1 MNEDFG
7 MLVDFLRGELDS
19 GSAAKVR
26 QRLEDDGDYFAL
38 FQRLKRTYDVLRSLP
53 SVRPAEA
60 SGRANALPVELPE
73 IEAREEFI
81 AAVRREFEAR
91 DWMSLLPW
99 IDGREEFL
107 RGLRTEFAVRA
118 ILRSIPQLDPAHS
131 FIEALRHEFA
141 ARAVLC
147 SIPHI
152 KARPEWVRAVR
163 HEFSVRAL
171 VASIPALEPRPEF
184 VAATRALF
192 APAAIPQLEVREGFK
207 RRLQVA
213 LFEAAREV
221 APVATAAA
229 KTALPEV
236 AATDSFRRRLFKKV
250 LFSSRRKV
258 REEPK
263 RTEVEGYQW
272 GRELERGFKNS
283 RRSLA
288 FTMGLHA
295 LAIGVMLFVFASN
308 PMGDIA
314 PSLVV
319 GRNGVQVTPELPRH
333 GDEELPLPSYRPE
346 KEGVGAGGQ
355 DWSSA
360 HEPPPVGIGED
371 SPSPEPDI
379 DHSTLEEPRPQ
390 RNSSET
396 SATLPS
402 TSRDGASSFFRLRTQ
417 SRAQKVAYL
426 GREDLANALDK
437 SLAYLARIQQRNAD
451 GYWWHDGV
459 DPRVAPTS
467 DDLKLVQQI
476 ELTSIALLAFL
487 GDGHSSDHSPVGYD
501 WNVRRG
507 VEWLIKQQK
516 ADGQI
521 GPQGYNNVMIHAMAT
536 LVLAE
541 DFGLTRSPRLREPLR
556 QACRWLCAVKADGSD
571 GFPFKADGKA
581 SLTTSVWA
589 YMALATAR
597 NVKVPPIDL
606 PAQRIEAFEDWYASV
621 TGATLVLDDQ
631 RDLFVDKLVPM
642 SAAAALSLFAPQA
655 NHAQRADSLVR
666 QVGRENPDLRGKGE
680 VADMRYLFFGSLA
693 IALKQQDG
701 TRVATEWQNR
711 FADTLLN
718 NQLESGAFEP
728 TSDYARLYGR
738 VFSSALAALSIE
750 NAYRINL
757 MAEQK

>member
-7 MLVDFLRGELDS
+7 LLVDFLRGELDS
-19 GSAAKVR
+19 GSAATVR
-26 QRLEDDGDYFAL
+26 RRLEDDGDYFAL

-53 SVRPAEA
+53 NVRPAVVPYVA
-60 SGRANALPVELPE
+60 ADVPQIDP
-73 IEAREEFI
+73 REEFV

-99 IDGREEFL
+99 IEGREEFL
-107 RGLRTEFAVRA
+107 RGLRVEFSVRA
-118 ILRSIPQLDPAHS
+118 LMAAIPQLDPARS
-131 FIEALRHEFA
+131 FIESLRHEFA
-141 ARAVLC
+141 ARAALC

-163 HEFSVRAL
+163 NEFSVRAL
-171 VASIPALEPRPEF
+171 VASIPAIDPRPEF

-192 APAAIPQLEVREGFK
+192 APAALPQLEVREGFK

-221 APVATAAA
+221 APVETAAA
-229 KTALPEV
+229 KSALPDV
-236 AATDSFRRRLFKKV
+236 PASDSFRRRLFKKV
-250 LFSSRRKV
+250 LFTSRRKV

-263 RTEVEGYQW
+263 RTDVEGYQW

-295 LAIGVMLFVFASN
+295 LAIGVMLFIFAGN
-308 PMGDIA
+308 PTGEVS
-314 PSLVV
+314 PSLVI
-319 GRNGVQVTPELPRH
+319 GQNGVQVTPELPRH
-333 GDEELPLPSYRPE
+333 GDDEIPLPGYRPE
-346 KEGVGAGGQ
+346 KEGVGATGE

-360 HEPPPVGIGED
+360 SEPPPVGIGED

-379 DHSTLEEPRPQ
+379 EQAPQDEPRPQ
-390 RNSSET
+390 RSAGET
-396 SATLPS
+396 SSVLPGAA
-402 TSRDGASSFFRLRTQ
+402 RDGTSSFFRLRTQ

-437 SLAYLARIQQRNAD
+437 MLAYLARTQQSNTD

-459 DPRVAPTS
+459 DTRIVPGN
-467 DDLKLVQQI
+467 DDLKRVQQI

-487 GDGHSSDHSPVGYD
+487 GDGHSSEESPVGYN
-501 WNVRRG
+501 WNVKRG
-507 VEWLIKQQK
+507 IDWLIRQQN

-521 GPQGYNNVMIHAMAT
+521 GPKGYDNVLIHAMAT
-536 LVLAE
+536 LALAE

-571 GFPFKADGKA
+571 GFPFKANGKA

-606 PAQRIEAFEDWYASV
+606 PAQRINAFEDWYASV
-621 TGATLVLDDQ
+621 TGATMVLDDQ

-655 NHAQRADSLVR
+655 DHAQRADSLVR
-666 QVGRENPDLRGKGE
+666 QVSRVNPDLKGKGE

-693 IALKQQDG
+693 IALKQQG
-701 TRVATEWQNR
+701 GSRIAGEWQNR
-711 FADTLLN
+711 FAETLLQ
-718 NQLESGAFEP
+718 NQLANGAYEPSG
-728 TSDYARLYGR
+728 DYARLYGR
-738 VFSSALAALSIE
+738 VYDSALAALSIE